1 MSIIWIIII
10 GVVSI
15 ALITVS
21 IICLV
26 KINKHKEKLS
36 ETIKITNKTPIKDI
50 PAYMVCLDRLAKE
63 RCDPAFDEYKKIFPK
78 LERMSAVDAK
88 NLDLETAEYISPIS
102 KEHIRKEIQIDHDHL
117 TSLGHVGCY
126 LSHVNMWK
134 KCLEHN
140 KPIIVVEDDV
150 SKFSEIQVSELIKA
164 YQSIPENADF
174 ASLLYGNTLTT
185 SGKDKEGD
193 WGKIQPREFRGT
205 MLYYITP
212 KAASILLKYAFP
224 ISAQVDGYMS
234 YILPYYDLDS
244 YVWDRNFWNLNQL
257 LPPSTMNHLQ
267 AFKKYLPESNL
278 FYIVVITCVVILLV
292 LSIIG
297 FTRNPCKKRNKLN

>member
-1 MSIIWIIII
+1 MSIFWLIII
-10 GVVSI
+10 GVVSVI
-15 ALITVS
+15 FITIS

-26 KINKHKEKLS
+26 KINSHAEKLT
-36 ETIKITNKTPIKDI
+36 ETIEITNKTPIEDI
-50 PAYMVCLDRLAKE
+50 PAYMVCLDRLAKV

-88 NLDLETAEYISPIS
+88 NLDLETAEYINPIS
-102 KEHIRKEIQIDHDHL
+102 KTHIRNKIETAHDNI
-117 TSLGHVGCY
+117 TSLGQVGCY
-126 LSHVNMWK
+126 LSHVDMWK

-140 KPIIVVEDDV
+140 TPIIVIEDDV
-150 SKFSEIQVSELIKA
+150 SKFNENQVLELTKA

-174 ASLLYGNTLTT
+174 ASLLYINTLTT
-185 SGKDKEGD
+185 SGKDKKGD

-205 MLYYITP
+205 QLYYITP

-224 ISAQVDGYMS
+224 ISAQVDGYMG
-234 YILPYYDLDS
+234 YILPYYDLNS
-244 YVWDRNFWNLNQL
+244 YVWDRNFWNLSQAIF
-257 LPPSTMNHLQ
+257 PSTLEHAMT
-267 AFKKYLPESNL
+267 FKKFLPESNL

-297 FTRNPCKKRNKLN
+297 FTRNPCKKKK

>member
-1 MSIIWIIII
+1 MSIFWLIII
-10 GVVSI
+10 GVVSVI
-15 ALITVS
+15 FITIS

-26 KINKHKEKLS
+26 KINSHAEKLT
-36 ETIKITNKTPIKDI
+36 ETIEITNKTPIEDI

-88 NLDLETAEYISPIS
+88 NLDLETAEYINPIS
-102 KEHIRKEIQIDHDHL
+102 KTHIRNKIEMEHDYIG
-117 TSLGHVGCY
+117 SMGQVGCY

-140 KPIIVVEDDV
+140 KPIIVIEDDV
-150 SKFSEIQVSELIKA
+150 SKFNENQVLELTKA

-174 ASLLYGNTLTT
+174 ASLLYINTLTT
-185 SGKDKEGD
+185 SGKDKKGD

-205 MLYYITP
+205 QLYYITP

-234 YILPYYDLDS
+234 YILPYYDLNS
-244 YVWDRNFWNLNQL
+244 YVWDRNFWNLNQAIF
-257 LPPSTMNHLQ
+257 PSTLEHSIT
-267 AFKKYLPESNL
+267 FKKFLPESNL
-278 FYIVVITCVVILLV
+278 FYIVVIICVVILLI

-297 FTRNPCKKRNKLN
+297 FTRNPCKKRK

>member
-1 MSIIWIIII
+1 MSIFWLIII
-10 GVVSI
+10 GVISV

-21 IICLV
+21 IFCLM
-26 KINKHKEKLS
+26 KINKHKEKLT
-36 ETIKITNKTPIKDI
+36 ETIEITNKTPIKDI

-88 NLDLETAEYISPIS
+88 NLDLETAEYINPIS
-102 KEHIRKEIQIDHDHL
+102 KEHIRNKVETAHDHI
-117 TSLGHVGCY
+117 TGMGQVGCY

-134 KCLEHN
+134 KCLEHD
-140 KPIIVVEDDV
+140 KPIIVIEDDV
-150 SKFSEIQVSELIKA
+150 PKFNKNQVSELIKA
-164 YQSIPENADF
+164 YQST
-174 ASLLYGNTLTT
+174 SLLYINTLTT
-185 SGKDKEGD
+185 SGKDKKGD

-205 MLYYITP
+205 QLYYITP

-224 ISAQVDGYMS
+224 ISAQVDGYMG
-234 YILPYYDLDS
+234 YILPYYDLNS
-244 YVWDRNFWNLNQL
+244 YVWDRNFWNLSQAAQ
-257 LPPSTMNHLQ
+257 PSTLEHLMT
-267 AFKKYLPESNL
+267 FKKFLPESNL

-297 FTRNPCKKRNKLN
+297 VY

>member
-1 MSIIWIIII
+1 MSIFWLIII
-10 GVVSI
+10 GVVSVI
-15 ALITVS
+15 FITIS

-26 KINKHKEKLS
+26 KINSHAEKLT
-36 ETIKITNKTPIKDI
+36 ETIEITNKTPIEDI
-50 PAYMVCLDRLAKE
+50 PAYMVCLDRLAKV

-88 NLDLETAEYISPIS
+88 NLDLETAEYINPIS
-102 KEHIRKEIQIDHDHL
+102 KTHIRNKIETAHDNI
-117 TSLGHVGCY
+117 TSLGQVGCY
-126 LSHVNMWK
+126 LSHVDMWK

-140 KPIIVVEDDV
+140 TPIIVIEDDV
-150 SKFSEIQVSELIKA
+150 SKFNENQVLELTKA

-174 ASLLYGNTLTT
+174 ASLLYINTLTT
-185 SGKDKEGD
+185 SGKDKKGD

-205 MLYYITP
+205 QLYYITP

-224 ISAQVDGYMS
+224 ISAQVDGYMG
-234 YILPYYDLDS
+234 YILPYYDLNS

-257 LPPSTMNHLQ
+257 IQPSTLDHLE

-297 FTRNPCKKRNKLN
+297 FTRNPCKKKK